1 MISWIVKSS
10 RFFSVLSLMTALKI
24 KGVNVDIDVA
34 STPLGSKIVKCWFVT
49 RCTLFYIVVLSVLD
63 LVGSYLKK
71 SKNVMSALFT
81 ANSSANRMYRCT
93 MVFGPLPDVLERCS
107 IYQNDCQRLNFSARE
122 VQTLST
128 THDHRR
134 TGQWSRRFIRV
145 VPANMHINRYLFD
158 CL

>member
-1 MISWIVKSS
+1 MLVTSISCYFLKLYLWNPAPTLLMKEYSAHIGIKNSQMLVCNKVY
-10 RFFSVLSLMTALKI
+10 FF
-24 KGVNVDIDVA
+24 N
-34 STPLGSKIVKCWFVT
+34 
-49 RCTLFYIVVLSVLD
+49 IVVFSVLD
-63 LVGSYLKK
+63 LVGLYLKK

-107 IYQNDCQRLNFSARE
+107 TYRNDYQRLNFSAGKI
-122 VQTLST
+122 QTPST

-145 VPANMHINRYLFD
+145 IPANMHINRYLFD
-158 CL
+158 CFWRQRI